1 MDIFRTYLCCC
12 LPSASPHPSND
23 ERQPLLNPD
32 ILPTAPLPE
41 RTARQQRSIEE
52 QQREQETLRAILN
65 KAGER
70 LISISSPSFL
80 SPTAGGSSSLSLP
93 SGRSPSPSRSRSSS
107 ASSSPTLT
115 SSLRPRSTYRAAPED
130 APPAPVR
137 ARVVRLSSNWEDLDL
152 DGASTPGG
160 QKARA
165 ARAGRRSRPPSSHS
179 MRTLPGSRA
188 SRGAGADGRPSPL
201 RQRTLS
207 ASSTGEE
214 VEFVDGDAGEDN
226 DDADAGE
233 SRFDTITSYRTARSG
248 SGGGGTVV
256 GSYVS
261 RGGGGGLREMWGT
274 ADEGRGNEEE
284 LRTALAHL
292 THDIDSWALPD
303 VGDVVAELGGGG
315 GEERK

>member
-65 KAGER
+65 KAGD
-70 LISISSPSFL
+70 
-80 SPTAGGSSSLSLP
+80 
-93 SGRSPSPSRSRSSS
+93 SS